1 MSRAAIGYARRVSDL
16 ELSDLR
22 VFVRVVERG
31 AFAAAARDLKV
42 PTSTVSRTVARL
54 EERIGTR
61 LLHRTTR
68 SVQATSEG
76 RALYASVSEAVAVL
90 ERAAHAFEPPTRTPK
105 GTLKLTA
112 PVELA
117 TTFLSDVLVAFGERY
132 PRVRIELMVTNRAV
146 NLVHEGFDLAVR
158 AVAGP
163 IADSSM
169 VRKKLGDLE
178 HGLYAS
184 PRYLEAHGAPAT
196 PGELAEHRCLAF
208 RAKDLAKTWTLFD
221 GAHAVDVEVRAS
233 MSADDFSAIRA
244 AALAGGGIAL
254 MPRLTCA
261 KAEAAGQLVRVLP
274 RLTGKGASLYVM
286 YPSAT
291 HVPARVAAF
300 RSFVAAAFDRWKA
313 GA

>member
-1 MSRAAIGYARRVSDL
+1 VSDI

-42 PTSTVSRTVARL
+42 PTSTVSRTIARL
-54 EERIGTR
+54 EGRIGTR

-76 RALYASVSEAVAVL
+76 RALYATVNEAVGVL
-90 ERAAHAFEPPTRTPK
+90 ERAAYALEPATRTPK

-112 PVELA
+112 PAELA

-132 PRVRIELMVTNRAV
+132 PLVRIEIMVTNRAV
-146 NLVHEGFDLAVR
+146 DLVHEGFDLAIR
-158 AVAGP
+158 AVAGRL
-163 IADSSM
+163 ADSSF
-169 VRKKLGDLE
+169 VCKKLGEIE

-184 PRYLEAHGAPAT
+184 PRYLEAYGAPTT
-196 PGELAEHRCLAF
+196 PSELAGHRCIAF
-208 RAKDLAKTWTLFD
+208 RAKDLAKKWTLSD
-221 GAHAVDVEVRAS
+221 GANAVDVDVRAS
-233 MSADDFSAIRA
+233 MSADDFSAVRA
-244 AALAGGGIAL
+244 AALAGGGVAL

-261 KAEAAGQLVRVLP
+261 RAEAAGQLVRVLP
-274 RLTGKGASLYVM
+274 RYTGRGASLYVM

-300 RSFVAAAFDRWKA
+300 RSFVAAAFEAWKTRV
-313 GA
+313 